1 VTNSEQI
8 ADLIRRVSG
17 LESDRRDHHERL
29 RVLERINDAKSEPV
43 SAPIAAG
50 VVAEPSKDR
59 PACGAVSLNDPAL
72 CAEKWCRDNLRC
84 ANMRPKPSRY

>member
-1 VTNSEQI
+1 MTNSEQI

-29 RVLERINDAKSEPV
+29 RVLERINDAKSV
-43 SAPIAAG
+43 AAG

-59 PACGAVSLNDPAL
+59 PACGAVSLNDPSL
-72 CAEKWCRDNLRC
+72 CAEKWCRENLRC